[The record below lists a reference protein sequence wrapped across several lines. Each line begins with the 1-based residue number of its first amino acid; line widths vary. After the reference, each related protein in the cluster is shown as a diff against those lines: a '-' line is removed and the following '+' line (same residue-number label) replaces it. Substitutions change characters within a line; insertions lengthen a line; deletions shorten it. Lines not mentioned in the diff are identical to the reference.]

1 MRWRVDARRTTVDR
15 VTFDFAAA
23 YDELNADDDDYRFY
37 ADLAD
42 VLAAQHV
49 LDLGCGTGTLARLV
63 AAAGRTVIAMDPDV
77 EMLRVARSRPG
88 ADAVDWRLG
97 YSDSA
102 DPGWA
107 DLAVMSGHVAQVFV
121 EDAAWAAVLDDLHRA
136 LRPGGTLAFES
147 RNPDARGWERWTR
160 ADTLRTVG
168 TPDGP
173 MEFWHETLAVALP
186 HVTYATYDRNL
197 ATGVENHD
205 SEILAFR
212 DMAALRSSLDR
223 AGFEVVVLYGDWS
236 RTPVTETSR
245 ELIVVAE
252 ARPPQA

>member
-42 VLAAQHV
+42 VLAAQHI

-63 AAAGRTVIAMDPDV
+63 AAAGRTVIAIDPDV

-107 DLAVMSGHVAQVFV
+107 DRGDV
-121 EDAAWAAVLDDLHRA
+121 RPR
-136 LRPGGTLAFES
+136 RPGL
-147 RNPDARGWERWTR
+147 RRGRR
-160 ADTLRTVG
+160 LGR
-168 TPDGP
+168 
-173 MEFWHETLAVALP
+173 
-186 HVTYATYDRNL
+186 
-197 ATGVENHD
+197 
-205 SEILAFR
+205 
-212 DMAALRSSLDR
+212 
-223 AGFEVVVLYGDWS
+223 
-236 RTPVTETSR
+236 
-245 ELIVVAE
+245 
-252 ARPPQA
+252 RPR